1 MSYVIPKKEYEKP
14 ESGVYNA
21 VLADVVDCGIVNTVF
36 QGQAKSYPAVR
47 LIWVLNALD
56 KKGKLLEWWSPK
68 YNASLHEKATLYKV
82 LKQIIGQAPVA
93 NLDIETLIGQT
104 RKLVINRERSADGT
118 KDYANLMGV
127 LPPDPGF
134 QMAVPQDF
142 VRVKF
147 RTQTQAGPNGQ
158 PVQTYAQPPQ
168 QPLNS
173 APQAQQQY
181 YPPAPPPLQQVG
193 YPAPSQPPPFA
204 PPQYP
209 QPVQQYVP
217 APPPQG
223 ADIKF

>member
-1 MSYVIPKKEYEKP
+1 MYIIPKKEYPKP
-14 ESGVYNA
+14 ESGMYNA
-21 VLADVVDCGIVNTVF
+21 VLADVVDCGIINTVF

-47 LIWVLNALD
+47 LIWILNVLD
-56 KKGKLLEWWSPK
+56 KNGKPLEWWSPK
-68 YNASLHEKATLYKV
+68 YNASLHEKATLFKV

-134 QMAVPQDF
+134 QMAIPQDF
-142 VRVKF
+142 IRVKF
-147 RTQTQAGPNGQ
+147 RTQTQAGPAGQ

-168 QPLNS
+168 
-173 APQAQQQY
+173 PQAQQQY
-181 YPPAPPPLQQVG
+181 VPPAPPPSQTG
-193 YPAPSQPPPFA
+193 YPAASQPPPFA

-209 QPVQQYVP
+209 QPVQQYTP

-223 ADIKF
+223 ETIKF